1 MLFQKGVFN
10 FHYFKYF
17 KIHLNFLK
25 FNVFVSYS
33 EIAPEVLF
41 YPKQQCVMILNS
53 YYNGFFMNFTR
64 QRLFVVLHTCMCV
77 FLNIR

>member
-53 YYNGFFMNFTR
+53 YYNGFLLISLDNACSSFYTP
-64 QRLFVVLHTCMCV
+64 VCV
-77 FLNIR
+77 CF